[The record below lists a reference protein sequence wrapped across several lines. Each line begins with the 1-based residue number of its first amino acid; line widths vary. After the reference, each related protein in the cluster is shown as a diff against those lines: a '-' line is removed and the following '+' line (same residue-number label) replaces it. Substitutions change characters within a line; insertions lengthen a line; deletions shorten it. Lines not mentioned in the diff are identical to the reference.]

1 MWVVKLGGS
10 LYADPLLPRW
20 LELLAQLGGGRVV
33 IVCGGGGFADEVR
46 RRQAQWQ
53 FDDLAAHNMAVL
65 AMAQGA
71 FMLQGMQPALRLAG
85 NEADIRRGLRGGHT
99 VVWAPYELLR
109 EQPDAQTNWEHTSD
123 SIALALAQRLN
134 AERLVIVKSC
144 DVEEEATLTELGT
157 AGILD
162 DGFAAGATGA
172 GFAIDIV
179 QREQLGLVREQL
191 LTGSGPPPR
200 ARSAHRVR

>member
-10 LYADPLLPRW
+10 LYRDALLPGW

-33 IVCGGGGFADEVR
+33 IVCGGGSFADEVR
-46 RRQAQWQ
+46 QRQVQWQ
-53 FDDLAAHNMAVL
+53 FPDLAAHNMAVL

-85 NEADIRRGLRGGHT
+85 SEHDIRRGLRGGHT

-109 EQPDAQTNWEHTSD
+109 DAADDSTHWGHTSD
-123 SIALALAQRLN
+123 SIALALSRRLN
-134 AERLVIVKSC
+134 VERLVLVKSC
-144 DVEEEATLTELGT
+144 ELDEAAPLDEL
-157 AGILD
+157 A
-162 DGFAAGATGA
+162 AAGVIDSSFAPDAVGA

-191 LTGSGPPPR
+191 LAGSGPPAQQGVPR
-200 ARSAHRVR
+200 WR

>member
-10 LYADPLLPRW
+10 LYRDALLPGW

-33 IVCGGGGFADEVR
+33 IVCGGGSFADEVR
-46 RRQAQWQ
+46 QHQAQWQ
-53 FDDLAAHNMAVL
+53 FPDLAAHNMAVL

-85 NEADIRRGLRGGHT
+85 SEHEIRRGLRGGHT

-109 EQPDAQTNWEHTSD
+109 EEPDESTHWGHTSD
-123 SIALALAQRLN
+123 SVALALARRLN
-134 AERLVIVKSC
+134 VERLVLVKSC
-144 DVEEEATLTELGT
+144 EIEEAASLAEL
-157 AGILD
+157 
-162 DGFAAGATGA
+162 AAGGVVDSSFAPAAESA

-179 QREQLGLVREQL
+179 QREQLDLVREQL
-191 LTGSGPPPR
+191 LAGSGPP
-200 ARSAHRVR
+200 AQQGVHRWR